1 MRSWIFFMVLAA
13 GTSCA
18 APPASLARPA
28 ARDTTG
34 DPIRAAVEDDVSR
47 RAGPT
52 AGSVSAMPAE
62 VATTGSGRGE
72 GVVTPMLGTAY
83 PTYPNN
89 PHAKI
94 QR

>member
-1 MRSWIFFMVLAA
+1 
-13 GTSCA
+13 
-18 APPASLARPA
+18 
-28 ARDTTG
+28 
-34 DPIRAAVEDDVSR
+34 
-47 RAGPT
+47 
-52 AGSVSAMPAE
+52 MPAE